1 MVGRTS
7 DGAQEWRMVR
17 RLLLGTDGI
26 LFALG
31 IMSPIWM
38 AVVAGLIAVEKIL
51 PSRRLATY
59 GVTIVLL
66 VLGVLVIVAPEAI
79 PALTVPMQSMR

>member
-1 MVGRTS
+1 M
-7 DGAQEWRMVR
+7 AF
-17 RLLLGTDGI
+17 

-51 PSRRLATY
+51 PWRRLATY
-59 GVTIVLL
+59 GVTMVLFA
-66 VLGVLVIVAPEAI
+66 LGVLVIFAPDVI
-79 PALTVPMQSMR
+79 PTLTVPVHSMR

>member
-1 MVGRTS
+1 MAS
-7 DGAQEWRMVR
+7 
-17 RLLLGTDGI
+17 

-51 PSRRLATY
+51 PWRRLATY
-59 GVTIVLL
+59 GVTIVLF
-66 VLGVLVIVAPEAI
+66 VLGVLVIFAPDVI
-79 PALTVPMQSMR
+79 PTLTVPMHSMR

>member
-1 MVGRTS
+1 M
-7 DGAQEWRMVR
+7 AF
-17 RLLLGTDGI
+17 

-38 AVVAGLIAVEKIL
+38 AVVAGLIAVEKIV

-79 PALTVPMQSMR
+79 PAFTVPMQSMR

>member
-1 MVGRTS
+1 MAS
-7 DGAQEWRMVR
+7 
-17 RLLLGTDGI
+17 

-38 AVVAGLIAVEKIL
+38 AVVAVLIAVEKIL
-51 PSRRLATY
+51 PWRRVAMY

-79 PALTVPMQSMR
+79 PALTAPMQSMR

>member
-1 MVGRTS
+1 MGLKNGAWCVGCCW
-7 DGAQEWRMVR
+7 ALMAF
-17 RLLLGTDGI
+17 

>member
-1 MVGRTS
+1 MAS
-7 DGAQEWRMVR
+7 
-17 RLLLGTDGI
+17 

-38 AVVAGLIAVEKIL
+38 AVVAVLIAIEKVL
-51 PSRRLATY
+51 PWRRVATY

-79 PALTVPMQSMR
+79 PAFIAPMQSMR